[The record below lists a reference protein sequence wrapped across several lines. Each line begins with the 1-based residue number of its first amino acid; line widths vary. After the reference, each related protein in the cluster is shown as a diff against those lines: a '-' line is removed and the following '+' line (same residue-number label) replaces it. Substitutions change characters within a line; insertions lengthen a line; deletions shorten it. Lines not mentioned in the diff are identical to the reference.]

1 MTTTSQR
8 SEPSLRKLLNPALL
22 EAEARRRARLKFR
35 TFYPSEGPLR
45 RDLYRKHLDFFRA
58 GAKHRERCI
67 LAANRVGKT
76 EGIGA
81 YETTLHLTGQ
91 YPEWWKGARF
101 GKPIKAWAAGD
112 TSKTVREIVQDKL
125 LGPVSAIGTGMIPGD
140 AIVHKTSKSGV
151 PGAIDTVWVRHAA
164 GGISTLV
171 LKSYDQRRESF
182 QGTEQDWIWLD
193 EEPPE
198 DIMTECVMRTMATGH
213 FAGGHLIL
221 TFTPVNGWTEVVE
234 KFLNEQQR
242 EQAGRFCISATWD
255 DVPHLSEEEKARL
268 FATLPPH
275 QRDARARGI
284 PALGSGAIY
293 PVEESTLL
301 VDPFEIPPHY
311 RRAYG
316 MDVGWNCTA
325 AIWGA
330 HDAEQDMLYF
340 YSEYWRGEGEPS
352 LHAGT
357 IRTRGE
363 WIPGAIDPASRGRSQ
378 VDGRQLLQ
386 MYVDLGLDLSQAD
399 NAVEA
404 GIYRVWTRM
413 VTGRLKVF
421 RPLNRWREE
430 FRRYRRDEKGKV
442 VKEADHLM
450 DASRYLEMEFLNIA
464 KTLPVKQAPKEEFYS
479 PGYSSGGWMG

>member
-1 MTTTSQR
+1 MDR
-8 SEPSLRKLLNPALL
+8 
-22 EAEARRRARLKFR
+22 
-35 TFYPSEGPLR
+35 FYPDQGPLR
-45 RDLYRKHLDFFRA
+45 RELYRKSLEFFKA
-58 GAKHRERCI
+58 GKNHAERCI
-67 LAANRVGKT
+67 LAANRYGKT

-91 YPEWWKGARF
+91 YPDWWEGKRF
-101 GKPIKAWAAGD
+101 DHPIKAWAAGD
-112 TSKTVREIVQDKL
+112 TSKTVREIIQPKL
-125 LGPVSAIGTGMIPGD
+125 LGEFGAFGTGMIPGD
-140 AIVHKTSKSGV
+140 AIVHHVAKSGV
-151 PGAIDTVWVRHAA
+151 PGAVDTVWIGHAS
-164 GGISTLV
+164 GGASTLV

-193 EEPPE
+193 EEPGE
-198 DIMTECVMRTMATGH
+198 DIMTECVMRTMATGM
-213 FAGGHLIL
+213 FGGGQLIL

-234 KFLNEQQR
+234 KFLNEHER
-242 EQAGRFCISATWD
+242 EKAGRWCITATWD
-255 DVPHLSEEEKARL
+255 DAPHLSEEEKARL

-293 PVEESTLL
+293 PVEESSLL
-301 VDPFEIPPHY
+301 VDPFEIPPHWP
-311 RRAYG
+311 RAFG

-325 AIWGA
+325 ALWGA
-330 HDAEQDMLYF
+330 LDRETDVLYL

-352 LHAGT
+352 VHAAA
-357 IRTRGE
+357 IRGRGA

-386 MYVDLGLDLSQAD
+386 MYVDLGLDLQQAD

-413 VTGRLKVF
+413 MTGRWKVF

-450 DASRYLEMEFLNIA
+450 DSGRYLEMELHNIA
-464 KTLPVKQAPKEEFYS
+464 KVKPAKDDGPKVHEWAIDQENA
-479 PGYSSGGWMG
+479 GWMG